1 MTTARQENARTLA
14 AAIGGTAEEAER
26 LLEATVLVTCAAGAE
41 RLAGYV
47 ERLIARTLSDVTRE
61 LAADA
66 PAVEIVVGQ
75 VAPRSNAPTIHVG
88 VGEHRLEVSTA
99 PTELGGVARPIVEL
113 VAACYTA
120 AAAVHVA
127 IDAELQV
134 PLRLP
139 IKLDLVEL
147 YGAAVARLD
156 GRVDLGVCFMAG
168 AGAIGNAVLTGFSV
182 LDVHGEMH
190 VCDPDDASDGNLNR
204 CWWFEADDLGLPKAE
219 LLEVKAQAAVPNLR
233 LIPHVD
239 TLHDA
244 IEKGGGDPPAA
255 LIVGVDSPR
264 ARRSL
269 QNEMPGRV
277 FDASTSGIV
286 EFVLYFNE
294 MPSSD
299 ACMSCVYYEAPDEGA
314 HEVHVADALGVGVAD
329 VRSNFVSAEAACAIA
344 CKYPHLDPAELENK
358 AYDSLFKQ
366 LCGKGQLKTG
376 TAERVLAPFG
386 FVSVLAGAM
395 LAIEIAIRT
404 GSSDPRPEYNY
415 WRISPWGAPITRMR
429 EQRSKRAACE
439 FCGNDTLQ
447 SVVRKLWG

>member
-1 MTTARQENARTLA
+1 VTTALQENARTLA
-14 AAIGGTAEEAER
+14 AAIGGSEEEAER
-26 LLEATVLVTCAAGAE
+26 LLEATVLLTCAAGAE

-47 ERLIARTLSDVTRE
+47 ERLIARTLSHVTRE
-61 LAADA
+61 LAAEA
-66 PAVEIVVGQ
+66 PAVEIVVGNA
-75 VAPRSNAPTIHVG
+75 APRSTAPTIHVG
-88 VGEHRLEVSTA
+88 VGEHRLEVSSA
-99 PTELGGVARPIVEL
+99 PTALEGTARPIVEL
-113 VAACYTA
+113 VAACYAT

-127 IDAELQV
+127 IDAELPV

-139 IKLDLVEL
+139 IKVDLAEL
-147 YGAAVARLD
+147 YGTAVARLD

-168 AGAIGNAVLTGFSV
+168 AGAIGNAVLAGFSV
-182 LDVHGEMH
+182 LDVHGELH

-204 CWWFEADDLGLPKAE
+204 CWWFDADDLGLPKVERLE
-219 LLEVKAQAAVPNLR
+219 LKAQAAVPNLR

-244 IEKGGGDPPAA
+244 IEKGSGEPPAA

-286 EFVLYFNE
+286 EFVLHFNE
-294 MPSSD
+294 MPSSY
-299 ACMSCVYYEAPDEGA
+299 ACMSCIYYEAPDEGA
-314 HEVHVADALGVGVAD
+314 HEVHVAEALGVALTD
-329 VRSNFVSAEAACAIA
+329 VRSNYVSPEAARAIVR
-344 CKYPHLDPAELENK
+344 KYPHLDPGELENK

-386 FVSVLAGAM
+386 FVSVLAGVM
-395 LAIEIAIRT
+395 LAIEIAVRT
-404 GSSDPRPEYNY
+404 GSDPQPPYNY
-415 WRISPWGAPITRMR
+415 WRISPWGNPITRMR
-429 EQRSKRAACE
+429 EQRAKRAGCE
-439 FCGNDTLQ
+439 FCGNETLQ
-447 SVVRKLWG
+447 SVVKKLWG